1 MSVDEVKIYLAHF
14 GLAGK
19 VMVEQETTATVEEA
33 AKALGVENARI
44 AKTMAFHGKEDGS
57 VIMVVA
63 AGDMKIANGPFKQQF
78 GLKAKMLDA
87 DECAAMTG
95 HLPGGVCPFA
105 LEGRPVDVYLDTS
118 LQRFI
123 TVFPACGSSDSCIEL
138 TLPELEKTSHT
149 KGWVTVCKSKEA
161 VPDA

>member
-1 MSVDEVKIYLAHF
+1 MDELNSKVKGYQDAF
-14 GLAGK
+14 SASGQDPTK
-19 VMVEQETTATVEEA
+19 VNVLDVLNTMINDELFRQGA
-33 AKALGVENARI
+33 ARDKV
-44 AKTMAFHGKEDGS
+44 
-57 VIMVVA
+57 VITDSMIDQA
-63 AGDMKIANGPFKQQF
+63 YNQMMNQYKSMKIANGPFKQQF

-123 TVFPACGSSDSCIEL
+123 TVFPACGSSDSC
-138 TLPELEKTSHT
+138 
-149 KGWVTVCKSKEA
+149 CR
-161 VPDA
+161 